1 MLYTLVMLVCLI
13 DTPQPCEF
21 QEEMVEGLATH
32 PGVAFM
38 QAQPF
43 VAAWMRTHPRY
54 VVQRW
59 RLLPGR
65 AT

>member
-1 MLYTLVMLVCLI
+1 MFYTLVMLVCLAN
-13 DTPQPCEF
+13 TSQTCQLRE
-21 QEEMVEGLATH
+21 QMVEGLAMN

-38 QAQPF
+38 QAQPV
-43 VAAWMRTHPRY
+43 VAEWMHTHPGY

-65 AT
+65 GA